1 MCFQKWC
8 LLACSMNLSISSL
21 LVSHSVLL
29 NLLPLNYWLEYLDL
43 LFFYKCKSGI
53 IQLNLENYVKY
64 CNSKSRCGSSGLY
77 LRTAYF
83 KTSLFRDSFFIRLS
97 KFGMPFLVISKQKLL
112 CHLLKL
118 SLSLSVLLGYQ
129 IFDGDNVRTFKLI
142 CPKCRKVNIFSICSC

>member
-1 MCFQKWC
+1 MDKGQEEEEEDTKT
-8 LLACSMNLSISSL
+8 MTTKIN
-21 LVSHSVLL
+21 
-29 NLLPLNYWLEYLDL
+29 NWLEYLDL

-64 CNSKSRCGSSGLY
+64 CNSKSRRGSSGLY

-97 KFGMPFLVISKQKLL
+97 NIWNAVPCDIKAETTLSSFKAKLKSFYFVRL
-112 CHLLKL
+112 
-118 SLSLSVLLGYQ
+118 YQ

-142 CPKCRKVNIFSICSC
+142 CPKGRKVNIFSVCSC